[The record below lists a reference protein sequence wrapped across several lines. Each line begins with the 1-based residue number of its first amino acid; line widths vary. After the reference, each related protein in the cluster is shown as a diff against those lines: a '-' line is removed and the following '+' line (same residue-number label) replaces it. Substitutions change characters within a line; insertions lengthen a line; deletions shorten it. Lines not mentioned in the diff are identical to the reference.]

1 MKVNIKPL
9 KIKALSFR
17 DPLKTLI
24 LSEPDEMDSSDFI
37 LKLGTWE
44 KLAKMPQNG
53 GLKND

>member
-9 KIKALSFR
+9 KIKALSFC

>member
-1 MKVNIKPL
+1 MKVDIKPL
-9 KIKALSFR
+9 KIKALSFD

-44 KLAKMPQNG
+44 KLAKMPQDG

>member
-37 LKLGTWE
+37 SKLGTWE